1 MLAVSSK
8 LSPFFI
14 EEFVTDILITS
25 APSLLDANSNETLLR
40 CIAALKDYFNID
52 NWSINQPITLSQ
64 IYVLLDG
71 IQGVQTVPRP
81 DAQGVGGLQI
91 TNKYNGNYSPNK
103 YSINTATKMGVIFPP
118 KDSSIF
124 EVISFSS

>member
-1 MLAVSSK
+1 MEYK
-8 LSPFFI
+8 PTYNI
-14 EEFVTDILITS
+14 I
-25 APSLLDANSNETLLR
+25 SN
-40 CIAALKDYFNID
+40 I
-52 NWSINQPITLSQ
+52 
-64 IYVLLDG
+64 LDG

-124 EVISFSS
+124 EVKFPNLDIKGKVITQSF